1 VWRANNR
8 ITPFLISFTITCA
21 FFINFCALVF
31 QCGCHALWAGA
42 DAACN
47 IHAQHGRHCPWCSY
61 GYAGYAVEI
70 ILMSA
75 PQFAVSWWTGWSW
88 TVRTIVAVMLFP
100 AAGLLVALGFGIWEG
115 YWK

>member
-1 VWRANNR
+1 VWRAAR

-31 QCGCHALWAGA
+31 RCGCNALWAGA

-47 IHAQHGRHCPWCSY
+47 IHAQHGRHCPWCSHGY
-61 GYAGYAVEI
+61 VGYALEI

-75 PQFAVSWWTGWSW
+75 PQLAASIWTGWNW
-88 TVRTIVAVMLFP
+88 TTRTLTAIALFP
-100 AAGLLVALGFGIWEG
+100 AAGLMVAVGFGIWDG
-115 YWK
+115 YWR